1 MVIGGRATLALKLV
15 GSSFDSAPGWLA
27 DQISV
32 LDNSGNENNLLVVKS
47 NDRPFSQPNDTDTQ
61 AARDRNV
68 TTAPRT
74 LEHPKHPS
82 LVEEKSLS
90 NTADCLRKGLI
101 PIENNLSKTQSV
113 NGSNQDLYGLSKL
126 QEHFTETSNTTITSL
141 IGSDVTPNC
150 HHGEQQLG
158 NEKDEDTPVETNHYQ
173 SSSEPRIRPNG
184 NRRRETEEKVASN
197 EKPRNSEISKSN
209 VKSIWQWFVSWI
221 SFVYIRIL
229 GKRD

>member
-1 MVIGGRATLALKLV
+1 MIGGRATLALKLV

-27 DQISV
+27 DQILV

-47 NDRPFSQPNDTDTQ
+47 GDRPFSQPNDTDTQ
-61 AARDRNV
+61 AVRDRDV
-68 TTAPRT
+68 TTVPRT

-82 LVEEKSLS
+82 LVEEKPLS
-90 NTADCLRKGLI
+90 NTAECLRKGLI
-101 PIENNLSKTQSV
+101 PNENNLSHTKPV
-113 NGSNQDLYGLSKL
+113 NGSNQNSYGLSKL
-126 QEHFTETSNTTITSL
+126 QENLTEKSDTTITSL

-150 HHGEQQLG
+150 RHGEQRLG
-158 NEKDEDTPVETNHYQ
+158 NEKDEDTPLETNHYQ
-173 SSSEPRIRPNG
+173 SSSESRIRPNG
-184 NRRRETEEKVASN
+184 NRRRETEEKGASN
-197 EKPRNSEISKSN
+197 EKPQNSEISENN